1 VKKFIMPLTA
11 VAMVVVLLL
20 GCVPAPAPEVPPPV
34 APPPVAPPPVAP
46 PVKPVRVAV
55 IWSVTDPAR
64 AGGFDTG
71 QYEGMTKVFKEEYGW
86 EVYHAEGIPYGRQA
100 MASRSLADKGY
111 DMIIHP
117 DAGQA
122 PAWFEVA
129 PEYPDTWFI
138 MTSFTETLPDAERV
152 AAWSF
157 DAYNYGVGAGA
168 TAALL
173 SETNVI
179 GVTTGEPIEV
189 LLVIMSGYIEG
200 AKAIKPDIEVL
211 YGFTGDWVDVAK
223 HKEVTEVQLAK
234 GADVIFSP
242 SSIGQ
247 KGTLEATT
255 AAGVYAIGHM
265 GDTYALGPET
275 VVTSVAWD
283 TTKNYREIAEHF
295 LAGTLERKITLV
307 GLDGFILCD
316 FRGMVTLEK
325 ETEIRE
331 TFRKLQTGEIVVPKV
346 IHEF

>member
-1 VKKFIMPLTA
+1 VKKFIIALTG
-11 VAMVVVLLL
+11 VVMVVVLLL
-20 GCVPAPAPEVPPPV
+20 GCMPGAAPTPPV
-34 APPPVAPPPVAP
+34 TPPA
-46 PVKPVRVAV
+46 KPVRVAV
-55 IWSVTDPAR
+55 IWTSVDPAHS
-64 AGGFDTG
+64 GGFDQG
-71 QYEGMTKVFKEEYGW
+71 QYEGINKAFKEEHGW

-100 MASRSLADKGY
+100 MATRSLADKGY
-111 DMIIHP
+111 DIIIFP

-122 PAWFEVA
+122 PAWNEVA
-129 PEYPDTWFI
+129 PEYPNTWFI
-138 MTSFTETLPDAERV
+138 MTSYTETLPDAERV

-157 DAYNYGVGAGA
+157 DAYNYGAAAGA
-168 TAALL
+168 VAALL
-173 SETNVI
+173 SKTNVI
-179 GVTTGEPIEV
+179 GVTTGEPIEI

-211 YGFTGDWVDVAK
+211 YGFTGDWADVTK
-223 HKEVTEVQLAK
+223 HKEVTEAQLAK

-283 TTKNYREIAEHF
+283 TAKTYGEIADKF
-295 LAGTLERKITLV
+295 LAGTLEKKITVV
-307 GLDGFILCD
+307 GLDGFELCD
-316 FRGMVTLEK
+316 FRGLVPLEK
-325 ETEIRE
+325 ETEIRD

-346 IHEF
+346 THEF

>member
-1 VKKFIMPLTA
+1 VKKFIIALMG
-11 VAMVVVLLL
+11 VVMVVVLLL
-20 GCVPAPAPEVPPPV
+20 GCMPGAAPTPPV
-34 APPPVAPPPVAP
+34 APPA
-46 PVKPVRVAV
+46 KPVRVAV
-55 IWSVTDPAR
+55 IWTAIDPAHS
-64 AGGFDTG
+64 GGFDTG
-71 QYEGMTKVFKEEYGW
+71 QYEGITKVFEEEYDW
-86 EVYHAEGIPYGRQA
+86 EVYHALGIPYGRQT
-100 MASRSLADKGY
+100 MATRSLADKGY
-111 DMIIHP
+111 DIIIFP
-117 DAGQA
+117 DAGEA
-122 PAWFEVA
+122 PAWNEVA

-157 DAYNYGVGAGA
+157 DAYAYGTGAGA
-168 TAALL
+168 TAAVL
-173 SETNVI
+173 SETDVI

-189 LLVIMSGYIEG
+189 LLVLMSGYIEG
-200 AKAIKPDIEVL
+200 AKAIKPNIEVL
-211 YGFTGDWVDVAK
+211 YGFTGDWADVAK

-283 TTKNYREIAEHF
+283 TTRNYREIAEHF
-295 LAGTLERKITLV
+295 LAGTLEKKITLV

-316 FRGMVTLEK
+316 FRGMVSLEK
-325 ETEIRE
+325 EAEIRE
-331 TFRKLQTGEIVVPKV
+331 TFRRLQTGGIVVPKV